1 MQTNPEIPICRQ
13 LSSLKNPAC
22 CCYWL
27 TRQARLSVSAY
38 TYGAQERSVLL
49 FTKEGCRDDQAWEV
63 NVAIEEQNVEINGL
77 PIRYLSAGEGPP
89 LVLLHGAGD
98 NALDWR
104 LVMPTLAATHR
115 VYAPDLPGSP
125 DSARPAADYSPALFE
140 RFVVTFVNSLGI
152 GRATYVGNSLGGLIA
167 LRLALSEP
175 ARVAALVLVDSAG
188 LGYAINPAFTSVNV
202 PGLAEAAIPFWR
214 TPVGAYQRAW
224 GRTALLFAH
233 PTSVPR
239 EWLAEQRRLA
249 LAPGY
254 LEAHLTVLRALVSPL
269 GQRQVLVDRLPF
281 LKIPTLVVWGARDRV
296 FPQSQAR
303 EAVSHLQEG
312 SLALIPDCGHMPH
325 VERPDHFL
333 VAFEV
338 FLSKWVHRQ
347 SVNAQ
352 RRPRLTL
359 KALLS
364 SQDGLLLRRKRVV
377 SP

>member
-1 MQTNPEIPICRQ
+1 
-13 LSSLKNPAC
+13 
-22 CCYWL
+22 
-27 TRQARLSVSAY
+27 
-38 TYGAQERSVLL
+38 
-49 FTKEGCRDDQAWEV
+49 V
-63 NVAIEEQNVEINGL
+63 NVAIEELNVEINGL

-125 DSARPAADYSPALFE
+125 DSARPAADYSPAFFE

-188 LGYAINPAFTSVNV
+188 LGYAINPAFTSVSF
-202 PGLAEAAIPFWR
+202 PGLGEAAIPFWR

-254 LEAHLTVLRALVSPL
+254 LEAHLTVLRALVSLL
-269 GQRQVLVDRLPF
+269 GQRKVLLDRLHF

-303 EAVSHLQEG
+303 EAVSRLQEG

-325 VERPDHFL
+325 VECPDHFL
-333 VAFEV
+333 VAFEE
-338 FLSKWVHRQ
+338 FHTKWVHR
-347 SVNAQ
+347 
-352 RRPRLTL
+352 
-359 KALLS
+359 
-364 SQDGLLLRRKRVV
+364 
-377 SP
+377 

>member
-1 MQTNPEIPICRQ
+1 MN
-13 LSSLKNPAC
+13 
-22 CCYWL
+22 
-27 TRQARLSVSAY
+27 VS
-38 TYGAQERSVLL
+38 
-49 FTKEGCRDDQAWEV
+49 
-63 NVAIEEQNVEINGL
+63 IEEQNVEIDGL
-77 PIRYLSAGEGPP
+77 PIPYLSAGEGPP

-125 DSARPAADYSPALFE
+125 DSARPAADYSPTFFE
-140 RFVVTFVNSLGI
+140 RFVVKFVDSLGI
-152 GRATYVGNSLGGLIA
+152 GRATYIGNSLGGLIA

-233 PTSVPR
+233 PPRSIPR
-239 EWLAEQRRLA
+239 EWLAEQCRLA
-249 LAPGY
+249 RSPGY

-269 GQRQVLVDRLPF
+269 GQREVLVDRLPS
-281 LKIPTLVVWGARDRV
+281 LKIPALVVWGERDRV
-296 FPQSQAR
+296 FPCSQAKR
-303 EAVSHLQEG
+303 AVARLQEG

-325 VERPDHFL
+325 VECPDRFL
-333 VAFEV
+333 GALDG
-338 FLSKWVHRQ
+338 FLLKQVHR
-347 SVNAQ
+347 
-352 RRPRLTL
+352 
-359 KALLS
+359 
-364 SQDGLLLRRKRVV
+364 
-377 SP
+377 